1 MFHIL
6 IYYQDHSHSGGI
18 FQRSV
23 SIQTLDMLSVNQRA
37 DTETGHVT
45 IDLTNTN
52 TLAKAEESTKY
63 KQVTIGPK
71 KSLKILFS
79 RIILFQLIAG
89 SEQ

>member
-37 DTETGHVT
+37 DTETSHVT
-45 IDLTNTN
+45 IDLTN

-71 KSLKILFS
+71 KSLKI
-79 RIILFQLIAG
+79 ILKQ
-89 SEQ
+89 E

>member
-45 IDLTNTN
+45 IDLTNT
-52 TLAKAEESTKY
+52 LAKAEESTKY

>member
-1 MFHIL
+1 MFDIL

-37 DTETGHVT
+37 DTETGP
-45 IDLTNTN
+45 LTNDLTN

-71 KSLKILFS
+71 KSLTILFS